1 MFFHTHVHSE
11 FSCLDGMSDIA
22 VMAEKAAK
30 LGQPGI
36 ALTDHGNMSG
46 VFQLYN
52 EAKKHN
58 LAPFLGLEAY
68 VVDAIA
74 DKNAKRHHLSLRLPE
89 PCQIVVVIPP
99 TGSLPLQASSGP
111 S

>member
-52 EAKKHN
+52 EAN
-58 LAPFLGLEAY
+58 
-68 VVDAIA
+68 
-74 DKNAKRHHLSLRLPE
+74 SRLPE